1 MGANREHST
10 IVGERGTRCTFG
22 GRFPVTDSVQVMAG
36 RQLGR
41 LTAKVLHAT
50 KPSNVRDRA
59 TAFAKLLKD
68 EYEAGKRDDPT
79 PDEQQASADDVSEAM
94 RKVDWGKVKA
104 ATASTT
110 STATKNVKAMAQQV
124 DWDKVTPVAAEV
136 SAALI
141 AAVAAGQIPLGGV
154 TGARVAR
161 TIMNDRQLAQKVA
174 QSQART
180 PRQAPPDFRPV
191 IKGAI
196 ETTATEA

>member
-1 MGANREHST
+1 MQHLPPIGSEMHHSSM
-10 IVGERGTRCTFG
+10 VFR
-22 GRFPVTDSVQVMAG
+22 PDSVASMAG

-41 LTAKVLHAT
+41 LTAKAMNAA
-50 KPSNVRDRA
+50 KPSNIRGRA

-79 PDEQQASADDVSEAM
+79 PEEQQATADEVSEAM
-94 RKVDWGKVKA
+94 RKVDWAKVKA

-136 SAALI
+136 SSALI
-141 AAVAAGQIPLGGV
+141 AAVAAGQIPLGGA

-174 QSQART
+174 QSLART
-180 PRQAPPDFRPV
+180 PKQAPPDFRPV
-191 IKGAI
+191 VQGAI
-196 ETTATEA
+196 ETTATEL

>member
-1 MGANREHST
+1 
-10 IVGERGTRCTFG
+10 
-22 GRFPVTDSVQVMAG
+22 MAG

-41 LTAKVLHAT
+41 LTAKVLHAA
-50 KPSNVRDRA
+50 KPANVRDRA
-59 TAFAKLLKD
+59 TAFAQLLKD

-94 RKVDWGKVKA
+94 RKVDWAKVKA

-110 STATKNVKAMAQQV
+110 STATKNVKSMAQQV
-124 DWDKVTPVAAEV
+124 DWDRVTPVAAEV

-141 AAVAAGQIPLGGV
+141 AAVAAGQLPLGGV

-174 QSQART
+174 QSLART

-196 ETTATEA
+196 ETTATEG

>member
-1 MGANREHST
+1 
-10 IVGERGTRCTFG
+10 
-22 GRFPVTDSVQVMAG
+22 MAG

-41 LTAKVLHAT
+41 LTAKVLHAA
-50 KPSNVRDRA
+50 KPKNVRDRA
-59 TAFAKLLKD
+59 TAFAKVLKD

-79 PDEQQASADDVSEAM
+79 PDEQQATADDVSEAM
-94 RKVDWGKVKA
+94 RKVDWTKVKA

-110 STATKNVKAMAQQV
+110 SSATKNVKAMAQQV

-174 QSQART
+174 QSLART
-180 PRQAPPDFRPV
+180 PKHAPPDFRPV